1 MLLNFK
7 IRNVF
12 SFKELQEFSFVA
24 GKSSRMKEHVIET
37 NNMSILKFSSI
48 YGANAAGK
56 SNLVKALEL
65 MQGIVLTSIPNYN
78 LEYYYKFQDVTK
90 MEASYFEVAILI
102 NDNTYSYGFEC
113 DFKKSTII
121 NEWLYKIQN
130 NNEKIIF
137 ERSNNNITY
146 GNYFSEKTKNK
157 LNQYTLDFINKNNML
172 LLKFLNTDKDS
183 LYEYEKTNIIKE
195 IYQWFLDDLNIL
207 EPNSI
212 LITTED
218 FKINQQILKLT
229 NYLKYFDTGIER
241 IETKPLTFRLRNE
254 EEKTLNE
261 MLTKIK
267 NNVANKFEKITSL
280 FILFDDL
287 YLITISKTGDISI
300 EAVLFIYKD
309 EKEYEMNF
317 RNESKGTKRI
327 IELSM
332 ILLNDEENKLFV
344 VDELDKSLHPKL
356 TSKFVELFLKNNNNN
371 QLLVT
376 THESRLLDQDLLRRD
391 EVWFVSKVSN
401 KSNLYSLEEYNVRFD
416 KKIDKAY
423 LEGRYGG
430 IPLFDIELLEK
441 N

>member
-12 SFKELQEFSFVA
+12 SFKELQEFSFAA

-37 NNMSILKFSSI
+37 NNISVLKFSSI

-65 MQGIVLTSIPNYN
+65 MKGIVLRSIPHYDF
-78 LEYYYKFQDVTK
+78 EYYYKFQEVTR
-90 MEASYFEVAILI
+90 MEASYFEVEIII

-130 NNEKIIF
+130 NNEKVIF

-146 GNYFSEKTKNK
+146 ENYFSEKTKNK

-172 LLKFLNTDKDS
+172 VLKFLNTDKDS
-183 LYEYEKTNIIKE
+183 LYEYEKTNILKE

-241 IETKPLTFRLRNE
+241 IETKTLTFRLRNE

-267 NNVANKFEKITSL
+267 NNAANKFEKITSL

-300 EAVLFIYKD
+300 ETLLFIHKD

-391 EVWFVSKVSN
+391 EVWFVSKVNN

-423 LEGRYGG
+423 LEGRYSG
-430 IPLFDIELLEK
+430 IPLFDEELLEK

>member
-1 MLLNFK
+1 MN
-7 IRNVF
+7 
-12 SFKELQEFSFVA
+12 
-24 GKSSRMKEHVIET
+24 G
-37 NNMSILKFSSI
+37 
-48 YGANAAGK
+48 Y
-56 SNLVKALEL
+56 
-65 MQGIVLTSIPNYN
+65 
-78 LEYYYKFQDVTK
+78 
-90 MEASYFEVAILI
+90 
-102 NDNTYSYGFEC
+102 
-113 DFKKSTII
+113 
-121 NEWLYKIQN
+121 
-130 NNEKIIF
+130 NNEKVIF

-183 LYEYEKTNIIKE
+183 LYEYEKTNILKE

-218 FKINQQILKLT
+218 FKIKQQILKLT

-254 EEKTLNE
+254 EEKKLNE

-287 YLITISKTGDISI
+287 YLITISKTCDISI
-300 EAVLFIYKD
+300 KTVLFIHKD

-344 VDELDKSLHPKL
+344 VDELDNSLHPKL

>member
-1 MLLNFK
+1 ML
-7 IRNVF
+7 V
-12 SFKELQEFSFVA
+12 
-24 GKSSRMKEHVIET
+24 
-37 NNMSILKFSSI
+37 
-48 YGANAAGK
+48 
-56 SNLVKALEL
+56 
-65 MQGIVLTSIPNYN
+65 
-78 LEYYYKFQDVTK
+78 
-90 MEASYFEVAILI
+90 
-102 NDNTYSYGFEC
+102 
-113 DFKKSTII
+113 
-121 NEWLYKIQN
+121 
-130 NNEKIIF
+130 
-137 ERSNNNITY
+137 
-146 GNYFSEKTKNK
+146 
-157 LNQYTLDFINKNNML
+157 
-172 LLKFLNTDKDS
+172 LKFLNTDKDS
-183 LYEYEKTNIIKE
+183 LYEYEKTNILKE

-218 FKINQQILKLT
+218 FKIKQQILKLT

-267 NNVANKFEKITSL
+267 NNVANKFEKIASL

-287 YLITISKTGDISI
+287 YLITISKTGDIYI
-300 EAVLFIYKD
+300 ETVLFIHKA

-356 TSKFVELFLKNNNNN
+356 TSKFVKLFLKNNNNN
-371 QLLVT
+371 QLPVT

-391 EVWFVSKVSN
+391 EVWFVSKVNN

-430 IPLFDIELLEK
+430 ISLFDIELLEK

>member
-90 MEASYFEVAILI
+90 MEASYFEVAIFI

-130 NNEKIIF
+130 NNEKVIF

-157 LNQYTLDFINKNNML
+157 LDQYTLDFINKNNVL
-172 LLKFLNTDKDS
+172 LLKFLNTDKNS
-183 LYEYEKTNIIKE
+183 LYEYEKTNILKE

-229 NYLKYFDTGIER
+229 NYLKYFDIGIER

-267 NNVANKFEKITSL
+267 NNAANKFEKIASL

-391 EVWFVSKVSN
+391 EVWFVSKVNN

-423 LEGRYGG
+423 LEGRYSG

>member
-37 NNMSILKFSSI
+37 NNMSVLKFSSI

-65 MQGIVLTSIPNYN
+65 MKGIVLTSIPNYDF
-78 LEYYYKFQDVTK
+78 EYYYKFQDVTK
-90 MEASYFEVAILI
+90 MEASYFEVTILI

-172 LLKFLNTDKDS
+172 VLKFLNTDKDS

-267 NNVANKFEKITSL
+267 NNAANKFEKIASL

-344 VDELDKSLHPKL
+344 VDELDKSFHPKL

-391 EVWFVSKVSN
+391 EVWFVSKVNN